1 MARFLAS
8 VAAAVLLVAPRA
20 ARASGGGGDVDLTVP
35 DGVLALEPSTFSSF
49 VGGATPALVEFYAP
63 WCGHCKNLAPVR
75 LAAADATAIGRRLP
89 TVAPACLPAC
99 LPASAA
105 LSAHQRGSEFD
116 RACRAALAAAR
127 SPQAPTG

>member
-8 VAAAVLLVAPRA
+8 VAAVALLVAPRA

-75 LAAADATAIGRRLP
+75 CAVPTAGTAARESGRRLP
-89 TVAPACLPAC
+89 AG
-99 LPASAA
+99 ASAG
-105 LSAHQRGSEFD
+105 R
-116 RACRAALAAAR
+116 RAAAALNSVRSGAERPLLRAGWRLAR
-127 SPQAPTG
+127 RTHSR

>member
-1 MARFLAS
+1 MALSRPSYALLAPRASRVSTAAMAARFLAS

-75 LAAADATAIGRRLP
+75 LAAADATAIGRRPP
-89 TVAPACLPAC
+89 TVAPACLPA
-99 LPASAA
+99 
-105 LSAHQRGSEFD
+105 
-116 RACRAALAAAR
+116 
-127 SPQAPTG
+127 SPR